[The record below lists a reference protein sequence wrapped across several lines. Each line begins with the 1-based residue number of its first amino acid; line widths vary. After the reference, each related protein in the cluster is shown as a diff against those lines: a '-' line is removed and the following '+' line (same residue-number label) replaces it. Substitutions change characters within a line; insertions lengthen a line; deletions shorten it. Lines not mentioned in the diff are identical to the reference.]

1 MACSGKRNLSLQSQ
15 HNILNAIVCQM
26 HISYNYM
33 QMEGK
38 KLQSTMD
45 IFRNVPQCL
54 SSVKSVNTVIQF
66 IDTCVLLRGHNDE
79 RFVSYI
85 MSKKGKIMDNTGTE

>member
-1 MACSGKRNLSLQSQ
+1 
-15 HNILNAIVCQM
+15 
-26 HISYNYM
+26 M

-45 IFRNVPQCL
+45 IFRTVPQCC
-54 SSVKSVNTVIQF
+54 SSVTNVHTVIQF
-66 IDTCVLLRGHNDE
+66 IDTCVLCCGHNDE

-85 MSKKGKIMDNTGTE
+85 MSKNAKIMDHTGTE

>member
-1 MACSGKRNLSLQSQ
+1 
-15 HNILNAIVCQM
+15 
-26 HISYNYM
+26 
-33 QMEGK
+33 MEGK

-54 SSVKSVNTVIQF
+54 SSVKNVQTVIQF
-66 IDTCVLLRGHNDE
+66 IDTCVLCRGHNDE

-85 MSKKGKIMDNTGTE
+85 MSKKGKIMDHTGTEQCVVCE